1 MFKKILSLALVAL
14 MLVGCVAAFASCS
27 GEKDYCYAP
36 VAKENL
42 KVGLICLHDENSTYD
57 KNFIEAMKS
66 AVKEMGLKDDQLVIK
81 TNIPESDDAYKAAVE
96 LADAGCQLVFAD
108 SFGHEDFIMKAAEK
122 YPNVQFCHATGTK
135 AHASY
140 LGNYHNAFAS
150 IFQGRYAAGIIAGY
164 KLAQMEEKGEIKD
177 ANKDANGNIKIGY
190 VGAFPYAEVISG
202 FTSYYLGVKEGYTE
216 MTGKEAKIVMDV
228 QYTNSWYDEAKEKE
242 TALKLIDGGAAI
254 ISQHADSMGA
264 PNACKEKNVP
274 NICYNVSTKTACPNS
289 YLVASR
295 INWAPYYKAAM
306 EAVIAG
312 TRVEEDYC
320 GDISTGS
327 VELFDLNESILEGKY
342 LEAAKTMAKKVAD
355 KEFYDLVF
363 DVNKFTVNGKKIE
376 TYMADVN
383 TDAAYTPDTEAVQVH
398 KDSEGNIIAGYFLES
413 VYRSAPYFNIII
425 DGINVPK
432 D

>member
-1 MFKKILSLALVAL
+1 MFKKILSLALIAL
-14 MLVGCVAAFASCS
+14 MLVGCVTAFASCS
-27 GEKDYCYAP
+27 GEKDYSYAP

-57 KNFIEAMKS
+57 KNFIDAMKE

-96 LADAGCQLVFAD
+96 LADAGCQLIFAD

-150 IFQGRYAAGIIAGY
+150 IYEGRYAAGIIAGY
-164 KLAQMEEKGEIKD
+164 KLAQMEEKGQITS

-190 VGAFPYAEVISG
+190 VGAFPFAEVISG
-202 FTSYYLGVKEGYTE
+202 FTSYYLGVKEGYTQ
-216 MTGKEAKIVMDV
+216 MTGNEAKIVMDV

-242 TALKLIDGGAAI
+242 TALKLIENGAAI

-274 NICYNVSTKTACPNS
+274 NICYNVSTKSACPDS

-295 INWAPYYKAAM
+295 INWAPYYKTAM

-312 TRVEEDYC
+312 VRVPEDYC
-320 GDISTGS
+320 GNIYTGS
-327 VELFDLNESILEGKY
+327 VELLELNESVLEGKY
-342 LEAAKTMAKKVAD
+342 LDAAKDLVKRVAD
-355 KEFYDLVF
+355 KEFGSSVF
-363 DVNKFTVNGKKIE
+363 DITKFTVDGKMVESYK
-376 TYMADVN
+376 ADVN
-383 TDAAYTPDTEAVQVH
+383 TDANYTPDTEAVYVH
-398 KDSEGNIIAGYFLES
+398 KDESGKVLGGYFYES
-413 VYRSAPYFNIII
+413 QFRSAPYFNIII